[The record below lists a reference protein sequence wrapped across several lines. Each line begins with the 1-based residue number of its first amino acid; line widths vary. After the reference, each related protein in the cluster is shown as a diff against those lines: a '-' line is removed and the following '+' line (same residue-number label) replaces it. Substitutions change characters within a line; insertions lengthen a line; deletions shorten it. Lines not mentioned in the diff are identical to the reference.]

1 MMRKAS
7 ENASRPRALAAKVI
21 HAAFKFLDDRGGS
34 ARRSEVLEH
43 IAQSVQFDEWEAARY
58 ESGGIRWQT
67 ILSFYIAGATKGAY
81 LVRRRGTWY
90 LTPEGRE
97 ALKLEPLEL
106 IRAIDEAYAKW
117 DKARNE
123 QSEASGPATM
133 LEDDSDALEP
143 SETLDEV
150 RDRAAQTLKERVAE
164 MTPYQFQ
171 DLVAALLRG
180 MGYST
185 PVVAPPGRD
194 GGLDI
199 IAYRDPLGTVPPRI
213 KVQVKHRQA
222 PASVQ
227 EVRELIGL
235 LHRDSDVGVFVSSGG
250 FTPDAKATARS
261 SSVHLELVDL
271 DRFLDLWQQFYD
283 RLPEGD
289 KSLLPLIPVYF
300 LDPA

>member
-1 MMRKAS
+1 M
-7 ENASRPRALAAKVI
+7 I
-21 HAAFKFLDDRGGS
+21 HAAFKFLDERGGS

-43 IAQSVQFDEWEAARY
+43 IAQSVQFDEWEAGRF
-58 ESGGIRWQT
+58 EKSGAIRWQT
-67 ILSFYIAGATKGAY
+67 KLSFYTVGAIKGGL
-81 LVRRRGTWY
+81 LVRRSGTWY

-106 IRAIDEAYAKW
+106 VRAIEEAYAQW

-123 QSEASGPATM
+123 QSEASGATTM
-133 LEDDSDALEP
+133 EEDNGDAVEP

-164 MTPYQFQ
+164 MSPYEFQ

-199 IAYRDPLGTVPPRI
+199 IAYRDP
-213 KVQVKHRQA
+213 
-222 PASVQ
+222 
-227 EVRELIGL
+227 
-235 LHRDSDVGVFVSSGG
+235 
-250 FTPDAKATARS
+250 
-261 SSVHLELVDL
+261 
-271 DRFLDLWQQFYD
+271 
-283 RLPEGD
+283 
-289 KSLLPLIPVYF
+289 
-300 LDPA
+300 